1 MFICIIV
8 YNYTMQQNIS
18 QINQR
23 QAQPQKCNR
32 CGKSNMITDSEIGE
46 LICGTCGVIVEDKME
61 YGGTESRNF
70 IDRGTDNS
78 RTGDGTSL
86 RRHDRGLSTI
96 INPLN
101 KDSTGKQISSFMKNT
116 IGRLRIWDSR
126 TQTHKTSDK
135 NLRSAFNELSRLQD
149 KLFLSDI
156 IIEKTAY
163 IYRKAIEKN
172 LSRGR
177 SMSALIAASLYAA
190 CRDAEAPRTL
200 VDMAEASNV
209 RIRDIA
215 RCYRTLVKELDLKIP
230 SINAVQCVI
239 RIGNNLGIAEKTKR
253 YAIKLINQY
262 QQSGDMAGK
271 SPIGIAASV
280 IYLANIKMNES
291 FSQKT
296 VADAANISEVTIRNR
311 SDRIKKILEYQVIKL
326 EEDKNAE

>member
-1 MFICIIV
+1 V
-8 YNYTMQQNIS
+8 YNYTIQQNMS
-18 QINQR
+18 QKINQI
-23 QAQPQKCNR
+23 QVQPQKCNR
-32 CGKSNMITDSEIGE
+32 CGKSNLITDSEIGE
-46 LICGTCGVIVEDKME
+46 LICGTCGIIIEDKIE
-61 YGGTESRNF
+61 HDGAESRNF
-70 IDRGTDNS
+70 IDSRTDNS

-126 TQTHKTSDK
+126 TQIHKTSDK

-149 KLFLSDI
+149 KLFLSDA

-163 IYRKAIEKN
+163 IYRKAIGKN

-209 RIRDIA
+209 RTRDIA

-239 RIGNNLGIAEKTKR
+239 RIGNNLGITEKTKR
-253 YAIKLINQY
+253 HAIKLINQY

-291 FSQKT
+291 FSQKA

-311 SDRIKKILEYQVIKL
+311 SDRIKKILEYQVTKL
-326 EEDKNAE
+326 E